1 MAHVT
6 PQPPCFYLQPPPEF
20 FLKAWWL
27 VPVLRSLQW
36 RMGWEGT
43 GEVGKGD
50 SRERAMSV
58 GSVTSEIAQVKE
70 LSFWHRL
77 GRGRV
82 GLFWSL

>member
-1 MAHVT
+1 
-6 PQPPCFYLQPPPEF
+6 
-20 FLKAWWL
+20 
-27 VPVLRSLQW
+27 
-36 RMGWEGT
+36 MGWEGT